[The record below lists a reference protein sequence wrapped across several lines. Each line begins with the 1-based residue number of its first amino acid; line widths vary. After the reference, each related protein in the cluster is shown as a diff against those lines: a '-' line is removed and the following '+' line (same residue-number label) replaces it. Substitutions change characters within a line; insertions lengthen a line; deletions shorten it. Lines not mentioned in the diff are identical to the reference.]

1 MKKILLKTLLGVS
14 LAISSLA
21 ALAADRSTL
30 NDFFTKV
37 NTMQAQFTQEV
48 YDEGGRLRQKSQ
60 GVVFLSRPGRF
71 SWEYRSPEAHRIVA
85 DGRNVWVHD
94 VELDQVTVKP
104 MSQALSAAPVGLLLN
119 KQPVEKQFRVTELE
133 PSGGLAWFNL
143 IPHRRDSDF
152 TAMDLGVSDRGIQEM
167 ILRDKFG
174 QETKIRFNGMSLNP
188 NIPPTRFQFKPPA
201 GVDVIGRPS

>member
-1 MKKILLKTLLGVS
+1 MKKILLQTLAGLS
-14 LAISSLA
+14 LAVSSWA
-21 ALAADRSTL
+21 VSAADRTTL
-30 NDFFTKV
+30 DNFFTQV

-48 YDEGGRLRQKSQ
+48 YDDGGKLRQKSQ
-60 GVVFLSRPGRF
+60 GNVFLSRPGKF
-71 SWEYRSPEAHRIVA
+71 SWEYRAPEAHRIVA
-85 DGRNVWVHD
+85 DGKNVWVHD

-133 PSGGLAWFNL
+133 PSGGMAWFNL

-167 ILRDKFG
+167 VLRDKFG

-188 NIPPTRFQFKPPA
+188 AIPANRFQFTPPA
-201 GVDVIGRPS
+201 GVDVIGKPS